1 MMNNERILEKVKNLS
16 NIEKRLFLKDDELI
30 YSEILSGEDLGILPE
45 EVVGECIN
53 MYIKQNCKNGDKDFA
68 EWMADVYADREMVQR
83 RFLIGK
89 AMQELSGAYR
99 IDYFNL
105 RRLMRNK
112 PPYVLINVK
121 KLLEDLEDIDNKYK
135 EWEKILIQRG

>member
-1 MMNNERILEKVKNLS
+1 
-16 NIEKRLFLKDDELI
+16 
-30 YSEILSGEDLGILPE
+30 
-45 EVVGECIN
+45 
-53 MYIKQNCKNGDKDFA
+53 
-68 EWMADVYADREMVQR
+68 MADVYADREMVQR